1 MGKKA
6 KLFVFGGISFLVGAS
21 IIGSVAAY
29 ASINKK
35 NEIRVSEY
43 NKFLEEKTNLNSF
56 DNWENDKKI
65 SSIKSNTLS
74 EVEKIDKNSDLF
86 TIQKARKIVNESIEN
101 IKNIIASHKKML
113 LEKEKAFIQY
123 NNVKKQLQDMLLK
136 IFDFLNKESQEHYYI
151 GDGNEKIINKQNW
164 LLKEINENQ
173 KYFSNITIDS
183 DIDSIELATT
193 KLIEIKFLIND
204 KQEAYKFAKE
214 YNDLLKE
221 IKQFIS
227 DWYELLKDPDIKKT
241 RRSLWLQHARNFI
254 RIFFI

>member
-6 KLFVFGGISFLVGAS
+6 KLFIFGGISFLVGAS
-21 IIGSVAAY
+21 IIGYVAAY

-101 IKNIIASHKKML
+101 IKNIIASHKKC
-113 LEKEKAFIQY
+113 Y
-123 NNVKKQLQDMLLK
+123 
-136 IFDFLNKESQEHYYI
+136 
-151 GDGNEKIINKQNW
+151 
-164 LLKEINENQ
+164 
-173 KYFSNITIDS
+173 
-183 DIDSIELATT
+183 
-193 KLIEIKFLIND
+193 
-204 KQEAYKFAKE
+204 
-214 YNDLLKE
+214 
-221 IKQFIS
+221 
-227 DWYELLKDPDIKKT
+227 
-241 RRSLWLQHARNFI
+241 
-254 RIFFI
+254 

>member
-6 KLFVFGGISFLVGAS
+6 KLFIFSGISFLVGAS

-56 DNWENDKKI
+56 SNLENDKKI

-113 LEKEKAFIQY
+113 LEKRKSVY
-123 NNVKKQLQDMLLK
+123 
-136 IFDFLNKESQEHYYI
+136 
-151 GDGNEKIINKQNW
+151 
-164 LLKEINENQ
+164 
-173 KYFSNITIDS
+173 
-183 DIDSIELATT
+183 SI
-193 KLIEIKFLIND
+193 
-204 KQEAYKFAKE
+204 
-214 YNDLLKE
+214 
-221 IKQFIS
+221 
-227 DWYELLKDPDIKKT
+227 
-241 RRSLWLQHARNFI
+241 
-254 RIFFI
+254 

>member
-1 MGKKA
+1 MSKKA
-6 KLFVFGGISFLVGAS
+6 KLFVFSGISFLVGAS

-56 DNWENDKKI
+56 SNLENDKKI

-123 NNVKKQLQDMLLK
+123 NNVKKTIARYAFK
-136 IFDFLNKESQEHYYI
+136 NF
-151 GDGNEKIINKQNW
+151 W
-164 LLKEINENQ
+164 LFK
-173 KYFSNITIDS
+173 
-183 DIDSIELATT
+183 
-193 KLIEIKFLIND
+193 
-204 KQEAYKFAKE
+204 
-214 YNDLLKE
+214 
-221 IKQFIS
+221 
-227 DWYELLKDPDIKKT
+227 
-241 RRSLWLQHARNFI
+241 
-254 RIFFI
+254 

>member
-6 KLFVFGGISFLVGAS
+6 KLFVFSGISFLVGAS

-56 DNWENDKKI
+56 SNLENDKKI

-86 TIQKARKIVNESIEN
+86 TVQKARKIVNESIEN

-113 LEKEKAFIQY
+113 LEKEKSVY
-123 NNVKKQLQDMLLK
+123 
-136 IFDFLNKESQEHYYI
+136 
-151 GDGNEKIINKQNW
+151 
-164 LLKEINENQ
+164 
-173 KYFSNITIDS
+173 
-183 DIDSIELATT
+183 SI
-193 KLIEIKFLIND
+193 
-204 KQEAYKFAKE
+204 
-214 YNDLLKE
+214 
-221 IKQFIS
+221 
-227 DWYELLKDPDIKKT
+227 
-241 RRSLWLQHARNFI
+241 
-254 RIFFI
+254 

>member
-1 MGKKA
+1 MECKNLWVKKQNY
-6 KLFVFGGISFLVGAS
+6 LSLVGAS

-56 DNWENDKKI
+56 SNLENDKKI

-113 LEKEKAFIQY
+113 LEKRKSVY
-123 NNVKKQLQDMLLK
+123 
-136 IFDFLNKESQEHYYI
+136 
-151 GDGNEKIINKQNW
+151 
-164 LLKEINENQ
+164 
-173 KYFSNITIDS
+173 
-183 DIDSIELATT
+183 SI
-193 KLIEIKFLIND
+193 
-204 KQEAYKFAKE
+204 
-214 YNDLLKE
+214 
-221 IKQFIS
+221 
-227 DWYELLKDPDIKKT
+227 
-241 RRSLWLQHARNFI
+241 
-254 RIFFI
+254 